1 MQEYLVCWG
10 AGHGVK
16 PSLVSTSPFAF
27 VHRVGGNGEDRQL
40 EIPSITGGIQ
50 AHSRKW
56 GKSQQPG
63 GDGDLGVTDAIFWL
77 PSALSCRDVLQLI
90 RSTGA
95 ARPATAVPT
104 TFLSAGLG
112 TTHCLSAG
120 TAAELINGVFRWPQL
135 LLC

>member
-1 MQEYLVCWG
+1 MLGSRTWCETFPAIHIPLCLCSH
-10 AGHGVK
+10 A
-16 PSLVSTSPFAF
+16 
-27 VHRVGGNGEDRQL
+27 GGNGEYRQL
-40 EIPSITGGIQ
+40 EIHSITGGIQ

-77 PSALSCRDVLQLI
+77 PSVLSCRDVLQLI

-104 TFLSAGLG
+104 TFLSAGLSN
-112 TTHCLSAG
+112 THCLSAG